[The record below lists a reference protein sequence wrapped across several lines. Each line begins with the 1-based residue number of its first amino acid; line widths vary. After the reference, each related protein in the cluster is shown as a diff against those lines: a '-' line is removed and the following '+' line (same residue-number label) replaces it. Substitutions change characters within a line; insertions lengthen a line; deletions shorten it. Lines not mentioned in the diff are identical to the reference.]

1 MRTEKDLLGTRQ
13 IPHNAYFG
21 IHTKRAV
28 ENFPI
33 SGLLAHPILIRAYGF
48 IKQAAALSNAS
59 LGLLDKNKA
68 EAIIN
73 ASKEVA
79 LGKFNNQFVVD
90 VFQAG
95 AGTSFHMNVNEVIA
109 NRALELLGHKK
120 GDYRKLHPNDD
131 VNMAQSTNDTF
142 PTAMR
147 IAILLKLKDF
157 APALSKLSRTFHKK
171 GMDFNTIIKTART
184 HLQDAVPI
192 RLGQE
197 FDAYGRTL
205 EKCLNDILR
214 SAEDLQ
220 EIGIGG
226 TAAGTGI
233 NAHPRYARLVVQKL
247 RVLTKLQ
254 KLKLSSNLIEIMQ
267 SQQAISHF
275 SSTLKNCAVE
285 INRIANDLRLLASGP
300 NTGLKE
306 ITLPSVQAGSSI
318 MPGKINPSILEC
330 ATMVCMHV
338 QGADYAV
345 SLAVSAGQLNLNVC
359 MPLMAYELLFSLD
372 IFQNAITIMD
382 EKCVRGITA
391 DKKRCNDYAMSSP
404 SVITALSP
412 IIGYEKSA
420 EIAKEFTKTGKSIN
434 DIILDKKILTQKKV
448 NELMCVKKLT

>member
-1 MRTEKDLLGTRQ
+1 MRTEKDLLGTKQ

-147 IAILLKLKDF
+147 IAILLKLKNF
-157 APALSKLSRTFHKK
+157 SPALSKLSRTFHKK
-171 GMDFNTIIKTART
+171 GMDF
-184 HLQDAVPI
+184 
-192 RLGQE
+192 
-197 FDAYGRTL
+197 
-205 EKCLNDILR
+205 
-214 SAEDLQ
+214 
-220 EIGIGG
+220 
-226 TAAGTGI
+226 
-233 NAHPRYARLVVQKL
+233 
-247 RVLTKLQ
+247 
-254 KLKLSSNLIEIMQ
+254 
-267 SQQAISHF
+267 
-275 SSTLKNCAVE
+275 
-285 INRIANDLRLLASGP
+285 
-300 NTGLKE
+300 
-306 ITLPSVQAGSSI
+306 
-318 MPGKINPSILEC
+318 
-330 ATMVCMHV
+330 
-338 QGADYAV
+338 
-345 SLAVSAGQLNLNVC
+345 
-359 MPLMAYELLFSLD
+359 
-372 IFQNAITIMD
+372 
-382 EKCVRGITA
+382 
-391 DKKRCNDYAMSSP
+391 
-404 SVITALSP
+404 
-412 IIGYEKSA
+412 
-420 EIAKEFTKTGKSIN
+420 
-434 DIILDKKILTQKKV
+434 
-448 NELMCVKKLT
+448 